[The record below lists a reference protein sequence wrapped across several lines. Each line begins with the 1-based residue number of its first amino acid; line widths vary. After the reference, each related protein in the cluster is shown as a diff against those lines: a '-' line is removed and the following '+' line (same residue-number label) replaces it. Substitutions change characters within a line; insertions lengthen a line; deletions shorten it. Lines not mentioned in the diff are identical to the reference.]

1 MDDDLLSRIKHLFAP
16 SINPKSQQL
25 AERTLNSPA
34 ADTLWQISGGG
45 KPFRSASRLSSLPI
59 SVMGA
64 LAGYNPIFDKIVFNP
79 SHSHLSDLDPNVSA
93 YNALNAMSHEAGHRA
108 DFKRSDAPGK
118 NAPFKLPDVDLPL
131 PPKNNAVASSEMVQ
145 VSPKEWRLEVPTSK
159 DPYARQRDL
168 INVARSKV
176 DQYYQKSPREGY
188 AQAFAAAMDV
198 MRGTPSFL
206 AQGHTR
212 DEYAQ
217 ELAKAEAITPGT
229 GGIVEALLK
238 EPVYKNHPL
247 QRIYKRK

>member
-25 AERTLNSPA
+25 VERTLSSPA

-45 KPFRSASRLSSLPI
+45 KPRLASVPI
-59 SVMGA
+59 NGRGA
-64 LAGYNPIFDKIVFNP
+64 LASYYPIFDKIVFNP
-79 SHSHLSDLDPNVSA
+79 SHPDLSDLDSTVSA
-93 YNALNAMSHEAGHRA
+93 ENALYAMSHEAGHRT
-108 DFKRSDAPGK
+108 DSKRSDAPGR

-131 PPKNNAVASSEMVQ
+131 PPKNNAVALSKMVQ

-176 DQYYQKSPREGY
+176 GRYYQKSPEEGY
-188 AQAFAAAMDV
+188 AEAFAAAMDV

-217 ELAKAEAITPGT
+217 ELAKTEAITPGT